1 MRNRVGIF
9 GGSFDPVHWGHIKP
23 VHSALKFFKLYYVL
37 YLPASQ
43 PPHKLNF
50 KMEDPYHRMAML
62 SIALEPYE
70 KFKISTYDLQN
81 PGSKTL
87 HSLLYFKKILKEEIY
102 FILGSD
108 SLLDFKNW
116 YKPEEI
122 LKISKLIVLTR
133 PEFELEKIKGELPEY
148 IIKNIGKRIFTFP
161 HPCFSISATEIREA
175 IKNHKNFK
183 NLIPKK
189 VLNYI
194 LRNKLYK
201 EESY

>member
-1 MRNRVGIF
+1 MKNKVGIF

-23 VHSALKFFKLYYVL
+23 VLSALKFFKLSYVI
-37 YLPASQ
+37 YLPAAQ
-43 PPHKLNF
+43 PPHKLNL
-50 KMEDPYHRMAML
+50 KMEDPFHRMAML
-62 SIALEPYE
+62 SLALEPYE

-87 HSLLYFKKILKEEIY
+87 NSLLYFKKILKEELY

-116 YKPEEI
+116 FKPEEI

-133 PEFELEKIKGELPEY
+133 PEFELEKIKAELPEY
-148 IIKNIGKRIFTFP
+148 IIKNMGKRIFTFP
-161 HPCFSISATEIREA
+161 HPCFSISATLIRKA
-175 IKNHKNFK
+175 IKNHKKYK
-183 NLIPKK
+183 NLLPEK

-194 LRNKLYK
+194 LRNNLYK
-201 EESY
+201 EEKY

>member
-1 MRNRVGIF
+1 MKGKIGIF

-23 VHSALKFFKLYYVL
+23 VCSALKFFKLSRVI
-37 YLPASQ
+37 YLPAAQ
-43 PPHKLNF
+43 PPHKLNH
-50 KMEDPYHRMAML
+50 KLEDPFHRMAML
-62 SIALEPYE
+62 SLALQAYE
-70 KFKISTYDLQN
+70 KFYISTYDLQN

-87 HSLLYFKKILKEEIY
+87 NSLKYFKEILREEIY

-133 PEFELEKIKGELPEY
+133 PDFEREKIKENLPDF
-148 IIKNIGKRIFTFP
+148 IKAKIDKEIFFFP
-161 HPCFSISATEIREA
+161 HPSFSISGTFIRKE
-175 IKNHKNFK
+175 IKNHKKIK
-183 NLIPKK
+183 NLLPKK

-194 LRNKLYK
+194 LRNNLYR
-201 EESY
+201 EVNY